1 MKYKTIG
8 MKVYQRELLELQ
20 KLKNTFDENFERACD
35 LIKNTSGRIIVSGVG
50 KSGHIASK
58 IAATMAST
66 GTPAFFVHP
75 SEACHGDLGMILNND
90 VLIAISHSGQS
101 SELLTILPI
110 LKNRGVKIITIT
122 SNNNSSMA
130 KIADVHLC
138 TYVEEEA
145 GPLNLA
151 PTSSTTSTVVLGD
164 ALAIAV
170 SSVKDFTREDFA
182 KSHPGGALGKR
193 LLVKNENIMVTEHNI
208 PIVTI
213 QNTVAE
219 AIVEMTA
226 KKLGFTAVV
235 NEDGTIY
242 GIFTDGDLRRA
253 LSLPKVDFNHLPIK
267 EIIHQGCQ
275 TVSPNGMAIDA
286 LKLMQEKSINS
297 MVVINSNNRVIGAF
311 DLHKIIDAGIK

>member
-170 SSVKDFTREDFA
+170 SSVKEFTREDFA

-253 LSLPKVDFNHLPIK
+253 LSLRKVDFNHLPIK

>member
-1 MKYKTIG
+1 

-267 EIIHQGCQ
+267 EIIHHGCQ

>member
-1 MKYKTIG
+1 MH
-8 MKVYQRELLELQ
+8 
-20 KLKNTFDENFERACD
+20 DD
-35 LIKNTSGRIIVSGVG
+35 S
-50 KSGHIASK
+50 
-58 IAATMAST
+58 
-66 GTPAFFVHP
+66 
-75 SEACHGDLGMILNND
+75 
-90 VLIAISHSGQS
+90 VLIAISHSGHS

-151 PTSSTTSTVVLGD
+151 PTSSTTSTLVLGD

-213 QNTVAE
+213 KNSVAE

>member
-1 MKYKTIG
+1 ME
-8 MKVYQRELLELQ
+8 VFQRELLELQ

-35 LIKNTSGRIIVSGVG
+35 LIKNTSGKIIVSGVG

-151 PTSSTTSTVVLGD
+151 PTSSTTSTLVLGD

-213 QNTVAE
+213 QNSVAE

-311 DLHKIIDAGIK
+311 DLHKIIDAGI

>member
-8 MKVYQRELLELQ
+8 MEVYQRELLELQ
-20 KLKNTFDENFERACD
+20 KLKSTFDENFARACD

-151 PTSSTTSTVVLGD
+151 PTSSTTSTLVLGD

-267 EIIHQGCQ
+267 EIIHHGCQ

>member
-8 MKVYQRELLELQ
+8 TEVYQRELLELQ

-58 IAATMAST
+58 IAATMSST

-90 VLIAISHSGQS
+90 VLIAISHSGHS

-151 PTSSTTSTVVLGD
+151 PTSSTTSTLVLGD

-213 QNTVAE
+213 KNSVAE

-297 MVVINSNNRVIGAF
+297 MVVIDSNNRVIGAF

>member
-1 MKYKTIG
+1 

-58 IAATMAST
+58 IAATMPST

-75 SEACHGDLGMILNND
+75 SEACHSDLGMILNND

-267 EIIHQGCQ
+267 EIIHHGCQ

>member
-8 MKVYQRELLELQ
+8 MEVYQRELLELQ
-20 KLKNTFDENFERACD
+20 KLKSTFDENFARACD

-151 PTSSTTSTVVLGD
+151 PTSSTTSTLVLGD

-267 EIIHQGCQ
+267 EIIHHGCQ

-311 DLHKIIDAGIK
+311 DLHKIIEAGIK

>member
-8 MKVYQRELLELQ
+8 MEVFQRELLELQ

-35 LIKNTSGRIIVSGVG
+35 LIKNTSGKIIVSGVG

-151 PTSSTTSTVVLGD
+151 PTSSTTSTLVLGD

-213 QNTVAE
+213 QNSVAE

-311 DLHKIIDAGIK
+311 DLHKIIDAGI

>member
-8 MKVYQRELLELQ
+8 MEVYQRELLELQ
-20 KLKNTFDENFERACD
+20 KLKSTFDENFARACD

-151 PTSSTTSTVVLGD
+151 PTSSTTSTLVLGD

>member
-1 MKYKTIG
+1 ME
-8 MKVYQRELLELQ
+8 VYQRELLELQ
-20 KLKNTFDENFERACD
+20 KLKSTFDENFARACD

-151 PTSSTTSTVVLGD
+151 PTSSTTSTLVLGD

-267 EIIHQGCQ
+267 EIIHHGCQ

>member
-8 MKVYQRELLELQ
+8 TEVYQRELLELQ

-58 IAATMAST
+58 IAATMSST

-90 VLIAISHSGQS
+90 VLIAISHSGHS

-151 PTSSTTSTVVLGD
+151 PTSSTTSTLVLGD

-213 QNTVAE
+213 KNSVAE

>member
-1 MKYKTIG
+1 ME
-8 MKVYQRELLELQ
+8 VYQRELLELQ
-20 KLKNTFDENFERACD
+20 KLKSTFDENFARACD

-151 PTSSTTSTVVLGD
+151 PTSSTTSTLVLGD

>member
-1 MKYKTIG
+1 

>member
-8 MKVYQRELLELQ
+8 MEVYQRELLELQ
-20 KLKNTFDENFERACD
+20 KLKSTFDENFARACD

-151 PTSSTTSTVVLGD
+151 PTSSTTSTLVLGD

-267 EIIHQGCQ
+267 EIIHHGCQ

-286 LKLMQEKSINS
+286 LKLMQEKSINC